1 MGDRN
6 LLTKILAIAGTFFVW
21 VPLLAPL
28 VFGVFHFFRAGWFQV
43 DYLMPAEMFPAVL
56 VGAGLLIWAAI
67 RARSRR
73 LLILGGFG
81 AAVALLFGAQA
92 LAEVTGLAD
101 GAMEPTGIWWALV
114 VATFA
119 LYIVALIAVGVG
131 GALLLRDVFGK
142 GQQQAAG

>member
-1 MGDRN
+1 MGNRN
-6 LLTKILAIAGTFFVW
+6 LLTKILAIVGTVLVW
-21 VPLLAPL
+21 VPILAPL
-28 VFGVFHFFRAGWFQV
+28 VFGVIHFLGTGRFLV
-43 DYLMPAEMFPAVL
+43 DYLMPAELFPVVL
-56 VGAGLLIWAAI
+56 VGAGLLIWAAV

-81 AAVALLFGAQA
+81 AAVALLFGAQT
-92 LAEVTGLAD
+92 LAVVTGLAD

-114 VATFA
+114 VAIFA

-142 GQQQAAG
+142 GRQPAAG